1 MEITVELTEEQCA
14 AVLKLLNGCSPIKL
28 SDEYDYSGWT
38 PAQKA
43 RYEAASIILG
53 EWQFQSR
60 KTETELMDMIE
71 SLEEV

>member
-1 MEITVELTEEQCA
+1 MAIEIELTEEQCA
-14 AVLKLLNGCSPIKL
+14 AVLKLLNGCSPI
-28 SDEYDYSGWT
+28 SMPAGYDYSGWT

-53 EWQFQSR
+53 EWRFQSR
-60 KTETELMDMIE
+60 KTEEELMDMIE